1 MPSLPKYP
9 FPVLK
14 TYWPYA
20 VGEISRSQSRGG
32 TSTSFPS
39 MSTMLPELRTFSL
52 LTIDNIAGV
61 TYYLI
66 YKASIAS
73 ANSDEFINDPRNPR
87 FKNGGKFI
95 DLNKK
100 EEAH

>member
-20 VGEISRSQSRGG
+20 VG
-32 TSTSFPS
+32 
-39 MSTMLPELRTFSL
+39 
-52 LTIDNIAGV
+52 AGV